1 MDRRHFLK
9 VSTSAAGGLVL
20 ALHLPA
26 SRVAAAAEP
35 AGKAFAPNAFVR
47 IEPDGRIHFTCHR
60 NEMGQDVHTSLA
72 MLVAEELGAAPE
84 SFVITQAP
92 ADPVFINT
100 AIGGQITGGSTSV
113 REAWLPLRR
122 AGAAARTLLVGAAA
136 QQWGLDPASLRVENG
151 AVLAPDGRKL
161 GFGQLAGAAATLPLP
176 DPEKLA
182 LKDPKDF
189 RVIGSRTQR
198 RLDTAAKLDG
208 SPIYGIDIAR
218 PGMLWAALAQ
228 CPVIDGTVKSLD
240 SAAAKAMPGVRHVVD
255 IGDGVAVLADH
266 FWQAKRARDALRIE
280 WNEGAG
286 ASVSNATVWK
296 ALRDGAARPGIVAKA
311 NGDVEAGLAGAAR
324 RLEADYELPL
334 LAHATLEPQNCVAV
348 VADGRCEVWAS
359 TQFPE
364 GAKGIAAARS
374 GVDPARVSI
383 HSQFIGGGF
392 GRRLE
397 VDFIGQAAAIAK
409 ALPGTPVKLVW
420 TREDDTTHDYYR
432 PASLHRMR
440 GGLDASGKLVA
451 LDHHMVSQSVTARAF
466 PGAVTE
472 GKDPF
477 MLEGAENL
485 TYAVPNLRSTAVIQ
499 DTGVRVGYW
508 RSVSNALN
516 AFAFEGFVDELAIA
530 AGRDPIAFRLELLGA
545 QPRQRKVLER
555 AAQMAGWGA
564 AGAGKDRALGCAS
577 MECYGTHVAVVAE
590 VERRAGKTVHCSRMS
605 FVVDPGIAVHPDQV
619 IAQVQSAAITGLIG
633 CLKSEITLANGR
645 VQEQNFDRFPLLRM
659 SETPRID
666 VEILASG
673 DAPGGMGEVG
683 TPLVAPAL
691 ANALAA
697 LTGQRVRKLPFSAA
711 GVEFA

>member
-20 ALHLPA
+20 ALQLPA
-26 SRVAAAAEP
+26 SRVAAAAES
-35 AGKAFAPNAFVR
+35 AGTTFAPNAFVR

-60 NEMGQDVHTSLA
+60 SEMGQDVHTSLA

-84 SFVITQAP
+84 SFVVAQAP

-100 AIGGQITGGSTSV
+100 AIGAQITGGSTSV

-136 QQWGLDPASLRVENG
+136 RQWGLDPASLRVENG
-151 AVLAPDGRKL
+151 AVFAPDGRRL
-161 GFGQLAGAAATLPLP
+161 DFGQLAGAAATLPTP

-208 SPIYGIDIAR
+208 TPIYGIDVAR

-228 CPVIDGTVKSLD
+228 CPVIDGTVKSVD
-240 SAAAKAMPGVRHVVD
+240 SVAAKAMPGVRHVVD

-266 FWQAKRARDALRIE
+266 FWQAKKARDALRIE
-280 WNEGAG
+280 WHEGAG
-286 ASVSNATVWK
+286 AGVSNATIWQ
-296 ALRDGAARPGIVAKA
+296 ALRDGAAKPGIVAKA
-311 NGDVEAGLAGAAR
+311 NGNVAAGLAGAAQ

-397 VDFIGQAAAIAK
+397 VDFVGQAAAIAR

-432 PASLHRMR
+432 PASLHRLR
-440 GGLDASGKLVA
+440 GGLDAAGKLVA
-451 LDHHMVSQSVTARAF
+451 LDHQMVSQSVTARAF

-485 TYAVPNLRSTAVIQ
+485 TYSVPNLRSTAVIQ

-516 AFAFEGFVDELAIA
+516 AFAFEGFIDELAVA
-530 AGRDPIAFRLELLGA
+530 AGRDPVAFRLELLAG

-555 AAQMAGWGA
+555 AAQVAGWGT
-564 AGAGKDRALGCAS
+564 AGLGKDRALGCAS

-590 VERRAGKTVHCSRMS
+590 VERRAGKGVHCTRMS

-619 IAQVQSAAITGLIG
+619 VAQVQSAAITGLIG

-645 VQEQNFDRFPLLRM
+645 VQEQNFDRFQLLRM
-659 SETPRID
+659 SEAPRID

-697 LTGQRVRKLPFSAA
+697 LTGQRVRRLPFSTA
-711 GVEFA
+711 GVEFV